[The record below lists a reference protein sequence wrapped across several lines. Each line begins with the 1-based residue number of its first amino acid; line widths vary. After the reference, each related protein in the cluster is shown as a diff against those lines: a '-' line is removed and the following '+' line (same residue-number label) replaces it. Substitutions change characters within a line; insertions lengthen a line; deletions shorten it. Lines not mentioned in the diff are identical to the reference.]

1 MAPVT
6 ERPTRLLRLA
16 SRAGRV
22 LGLVLLA
29 SLALGPLAHA
39 QTQPLPPL
47 PPQPVPTPTPPPVKP
62 GEAHPL
68 PPPVPAPARP
78 PAWDYELGLGALW
91 DQNVTFTTPRGP
103 SDWSFTPRAHV
114 SGLVWRPRAET
125 RITADAD
132 GFVYKEQTELNRA
145 DAGIALDGRYQLS
158 RHVRWQ
164 IGGGYAYGHADTSSV
179 LGEQGVL
186 LPPTRTDTIQGSTG
200 LAWQAGERTSFN
212 LGARYYGVNFQDPA
226 YTDSRS
232 LRGTADLSR
241 QLGRRAS
248 LALVYS
254 FERTRDNATRELVDG
269 GMIDRNT
276 HYGSLRYTTT
286 VGRASGF
293 LLEGGASYTENA
305 TRLELQNPWNF
316 FGGASF
322 NHSLG
327 RSSLAAFYRYE
338 VLPAFGLGGVRAGNR
353 VGLVATVPFGRS
365 VELGLRGSYFDEASR
380 GQIEPYRSTDAGASL
395 GFRLA
400 SVLWMSLEGDYR
412 RQEATTTHG
421 VIEDV
426 RAGAFL
432 SVVPR
437 NRGQATPRPPN
448 R

>member
-1 MAPVT
+1 MAPVI
-6 ERPTRLLRLA
+6 RQPARLLRFTCA
-16 SRAGRV
+16 AARV
-22 LGLVLLA
+22 SALVLF
-29 SLALGPLAHA
+29 SVLALGPLAHA

-62 GEAHPL
+62 GETQPL
-68 PPPVPAPARP
+68 PPPVPAPVRP
-78 PAWDYELGLGALW
+78 AAWDYELGLGALW
-91 DQNVTFTTPRGP
+91 QQNVTFTAPRGP

-125 RITADAD
+125 RITADAT
-132 GFVYKEQTELNRA
+132 GFVYKDQTELNRA

-164 IGGGYAYGHADTSSV
+164 IGGGYGYGHADTSSV

-200 LAWQAGERTSFN
+200 LSWQTGERTSLN
-212 LGARYYGVNFQDPA
+212 LDARYYGVNFEDPA

-254 FERTRDNATRELVDG
+254 FERTRDTASREVVG
-269 GMIDRNT
+269 GPIDRNT

-286 VGRASGF
+286 VGKASGF

-305 TRLELQNPWNF
+305 TLFELQNPWNP
-316 FGGASF
+316 FGGVSF

-327 RSSLAAFYRYE
+327 RSSLAAYYRYE
-338 VLPAFGLGGVRAGNR
+338 VLPAFGLGGVRVGNR
-353 VGLVATVPFGRS
+353 VGLSATVPIGRS

-380 GQIEPYRSTDAGASL
+380 GQIEPYRSTDAGAML

-400 SVLWMSLEGDYR
+400 SVLWLSFEGDYR
-412 RQEATTTHG
+412 RQEATAIHG

-437 NRGQATPRPPN
+437 NRGQAAARPP
-448 R
+448 RR